1 MAREEEQVPMEQLP
15 TAYEWFED
23 QIAGHHQSI
32 VKNGERQIGFLKELS
47 GNLILKLV
55 QDGVRGECEPRNR
68 VVQKKYANAGF
79 RRKFELRKHVSTLRI
94 ARWKPVDFSLAP
106 PSVSS
111 LDFLSSSIRP
121 LRTHALQVQVY
132 TRLAELRN
140 HSTVEEE
147 SGSSDNNEIII
158 RKLAPLVPEFHG
170 LTTVC
175 LGNKDREFLKLEDI
189 TGHFRQPCIMDIKMG
204 KVTYDPL
211 ATAEKAV
218 REMSKYPEQK
228 KLGFRILGY
237 RLHQEGAEVKVAN
250 KKWGLSWTSDNIE
263 EDLANPNLLLNGRCK
278 PDGLVVS
285 W

>member
-55 QDGVRGECEPRNR
+55 QDGVRGECE
-68 VVQKKYANAGF
+68 
-79 RRKFELRKHVSTLRI
+79 
-94 ARWKPVDFSLAP
+94 
-106 PSVSS
+106 
-111 LDFLSSSIRP
+111 
-121 LRTHALQVQVY
+121 VQVY

-263 EDLANPNLLLNGRCK
+263 EEVTNL
-278 PDGLVVS
+278 
-285 W
+285 